1 MSGES
6 DVSGG
11 FPLSAIVAVI
21 AVTTGTPLSFL
32 HILDDV
38 AAVGG
43 VVTKAVV
50 IEPRMTAIVADS
62 TRRFNM
68 VQERKKWRGVKRIGG
83 FRLKLKCPQNLTIPH
98 TSQSP
103 HYFFDNNT

>member
-68 VQERKKWRGVKRIGG
+68 V
-83 FRLKLKCPQNLTIPH
+83 
-98 TSQSP
+98 
-103 HYFFDNNT
+103 

>member
-6 DVSGG
+6 DVLGG

-21 AVTTGTPLSFL
+21 AVDTTGTPLLFL
-32 HILDDV
+32 HILDDI

-43 VVTKAVV
+43 VGTKAVV

-68 VQERKKWRGVKRIGG
+68 VEKG
-83 FRLKLKCPQNLTIPH
+83 
-98 TSQSP
+98 
-103 HYFFDNNT
+103 